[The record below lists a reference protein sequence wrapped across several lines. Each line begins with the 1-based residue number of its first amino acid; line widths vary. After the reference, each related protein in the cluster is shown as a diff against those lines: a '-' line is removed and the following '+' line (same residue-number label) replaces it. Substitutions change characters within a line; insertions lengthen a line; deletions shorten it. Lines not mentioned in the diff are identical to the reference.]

1 MADQHSGSDTCSTVT
16 DTVTEKVQ
24 ASYIYHG
31 WNCLIYA
38 EKHFSIYLGKD
49 LDDYYA
55 LVVSLRLTLSCGFL
69 PVHPLDVSQKN
80 FHHFPFSHP
89 VDLIMMINAFKLDN
103 NHFYP

>member
-38 EKHFSIYLGKD
+38 EKHFNIYLGKD

-55 LVVSLRLTLSCGFL
+55 LVVSLHLPLSCGFFTC
-69 PVHPLDVSQKN
+69 PSTRCVSEE
-80 FHHFPFSHP
+80 FSPFFLCSSCG
-89 VDLIMMINAFKLDN
+89 L
-103 NHFYP
+103 NHDDKRI

>member
-1 MADQHSGSDTCSTVT
+1 MELPDFCRKTF
-16 DTVTEKVQ
+16 
-24 ASYIYHG
+24 
-31 WNCLIYA
+31 N
-38 EKHFSIYLGKD
+38 IYLGKD

-55 LVVSLRLTLSCGFL
+55 LVVSLHLPLSCGFL

-80 FHHFPFSHP
+80 FHHFPFAYP